1 MVTSLLRS
9 SLVLRTT
16 LLVLG
21 VALAVGLIG
30 NEVIGR
36 LAAGYET
43 ARTQDRI
50 NGLLTVVEPSASAA
64 CFVGDRRLA
73 EETAQGLLK
82 SPSLAAVE
90 IRAGEG
96 VLARA
101 ERPGWTP
108 GTLEIVHPLDSPFT
122 KGVVVGELRAAA
134 DAAETA
140 RQVSRYVWTLR
151 GLVFLLATAMGGA
164 LALTVMRTVVQPI
177 KQMSDRLN
185 DLDASHGMRLEVPLG
200 HEADEIGRLAEKVN
214 EALLAVEERHRLEQ
228 EVQQAQAQK
237 ISSLGSLAGGVAHDF
252 NNMLAGIM
260 GHADLLLADE
270 RDPKRQKRINAILGA
285 AARSSELTGKLLA
298 FGRRGKNRKEAV
310 DLSAAV
316 KECLA
321 LIQPS
326 IHPDLLVFT
335 RMEEGLVVDGDP
347 SQIQQVLVNLCIN
360 AAEAMQGKGS
370 LTISTRLVDLEGME
384 AAAHK
389 LTPGLYIE
397 LQVADTGPGM
407 DEETLQ
413 RIFEPFFTTKTTKEH
428 MGTGLGLSTVY
439 GIVGAHHGTIEVT
452 SRVTVGSVFR
462 VYLPLGRLAPERPRQ
477 PRAPGSGKGMV
488 LVVEDEPSLRELA
501 RSVLEELGYSVETAV
516 DGRAGVAAFETCHQD
531 LHAVLLDLKMPNMG
545 GHDAFHHM
553 RKINASVPVIIC
565 TGFGENEEV
574 QDILTHGGAGLLHKP
589 YRVLQLAEAL
599 EQAGSRV

>member
-1 MVTSLLRS
+1 
-9 SLVLRTT
+9 
-16 LLVLG
+16 
-21 VALAVGLIG
+21 
-30 NEVIGR
+30 
-36 LAAGYET
+36 
-43 ARTQDRI
+43 
-50 NGLLTVVEPSASAA
+50 
-64 CFVGDRRLA
+64 
-73 EETAQGLLK
+73 
-82 SPSLAAVE
+82 
-90 IRAGEG
+90 
-96 VLARA
+96 
-101 ERPGWTP
+101 
-108 GTLEIVHPLDSPFT
+108 
-122 KGVVVGELRAAA
+122 
-134 DAAETA
+134 
-140 RQVSRYVWTLR
+140 
-151 GLVFLLATAMGGA
+151 
-164 LALTVMRTVVQPI
+164 
-177 KQMSDRLN
+177 
-185 DLDASHGMRLEVPLG
+185 
-200 HEADEIGRLAEKVN
+200 VN

-335 RMEEGLVVDGDP
+335 RMEDGLVVDGDP

-413 RIFEPFFTTKTTKEH
+413 RIFEPFFTTKTT
-428 MGTGLGLSTVY
+428 
-439 GIVGAHHGTIEVT
+439 
-452 SRVTVGSVFR
+452 
-462 VYLPLGRLAPERPRQ
+462 
-477 PRAPGSGKGMV
+477 
-488 LVVEDEPSLRELA
+488 
-501 RSVLEELGYSVETAV
+501 
-516 DGRAGVAAFETCHQD
+516 
-531 LHAVLLDLKMPNMG
+531 
-545 GHDAFHHM
+545 
-553 RKINASVPVIIC
+553 
-565 TGFGENEEV
+565 
-574 QDILTHGGAGLLHKP
+574 
-589 YRVLQLAEAL
+589 
-599 EQAGSRV
+599 